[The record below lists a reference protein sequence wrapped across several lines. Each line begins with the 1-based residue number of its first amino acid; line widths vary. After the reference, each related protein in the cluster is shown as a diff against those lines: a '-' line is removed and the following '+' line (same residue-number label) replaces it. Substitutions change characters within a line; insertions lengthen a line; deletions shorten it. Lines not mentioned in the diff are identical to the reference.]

1 MEEHSRKSMLLDLV
15 TRAHLMQLGFW
26 DALSDAERSASSS
39 VDQWAPK
46 DIMAHINVW
55 NDRMASSLEAAVR
68 RETPEESGDF
78 EHENQEIFEANKD
91 RPWEELLA
99 FEEKVFTRLAQ
110 AIEDLTDEDLN
121 DPKRFEWTREQPLWW
136 RVVSTPYY
144 HGFWHLADILK
155 ARGDIKGAQAIHV
168 HIAQVLEPLD
178 DSDVWIG
185 RIRYNLACYYALN
198 DQSGRAI
205 ELLED
210 SFRLNPSLVAWSR
223 QDSDLDPLRDLSEFE
238 ALYPD

>member
-1 MEEHSRKSMLLDLV
+1 MEDRSRRSMLLDLI
-15 TRAHLMQLGFW
+15 TRAHLMQMGFW
-26 DALSDAERSASSS
+26 DALSDAEQTARGTP
-39 VDQWAPK
+39 DQWAPK

-55 NDRMASSLEAAVR
+55 NERMVSSLEAAAR
-68 RETPEESGDF
+68 NETPEESADF
-78 EHENQEIFEANKD
+78 EHDNQEIFAANKD
-91 RPWEELLA
+91 RSWEDLLV
-99 FEEKVFTRLAQ
+99 FEEEVFTRLAR
-110 AIEDLTDEDLN
+110 AVEALADEDLD

-144 HGFWHLADILK
+144 HGFWHLADILLV
-155 ARGDIKGAQAIHV
+155 RGDVEGAQAIHE

-185 RIRYNLACYYALN
+185 RIRYNLACHYALH
-198 DQSGRAI
+198 DQSVRAI

-210 SFRLNPSLVAWSR
+210 AFQLNPSLVAWSK
-223 QDSDLDPLRDLSEFE
+223 QDSDLDALRDMQEFE